1 MEALVALA
9 VGAPLA
15 LVAFFLT
22 RGLVSVLPAQVERTR
37 QADERGNKQE
47 LRAER
52 AEFSLG
58 VTKHA
63 LDESERERIALGKE
77 LADALEST
85 SPGDGLASTDVRG
98 RLRRIAE
105 RAARAKSGGAV
116 PAVAADEV
124 PDASATDGAG
134 PAGLPPLEDPRLQ

>member
-37 QADERGNKQE
+37 EADKHGNQQE

-52 AEFSLG
+52 AEFQLG
-58 VTKHA
+58 VTKQA
-63 LDESERERIALGKE
+63 LDESEREREALGKE
-77 LADALEST
+77 LADALDAT
-85 SPGDGLASTDVRG
+85 DPGDGLASTDWRS

-105 RAARAKSGGAV
+105 RAARAKGGGAL
-116 PAVAADEV
+116 PATADEAV
-124 PDASATDGAG
+124 PDAAATSGAG
-134 PAGLPPLEDPRLQ
+134 AAALPPLEDPRLQ